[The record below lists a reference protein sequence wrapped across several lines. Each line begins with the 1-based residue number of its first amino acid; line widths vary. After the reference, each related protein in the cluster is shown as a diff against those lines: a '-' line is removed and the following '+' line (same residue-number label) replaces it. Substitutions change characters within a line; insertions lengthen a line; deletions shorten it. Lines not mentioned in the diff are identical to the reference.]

1 MEAAKLDCNVRYR
14 SDFITREVESG
25 VDTRD
30 DLRLLEGFFHKLDA
44 FEKSGSP

>member
-1 MEAAKLDCNVRYR
+1 MEAAKFDCDMRYR
-14 SDFITREVESG
+14 SDFINIEVESG

-30 DLRLLEGFFHKLDA
+30 DVRLLEGFFYKLDA